1 MLWFPIL
8 GMERFTLFCHL
19 GTLLNG
25 IGGVIATAAPLL
37 ISAAW
42 FPPSERT
49 RQTCKQCLIDEA
61 FTFALYNLEN

>member
-61 FTFALYNLEN
+61 FIFALYTLEN